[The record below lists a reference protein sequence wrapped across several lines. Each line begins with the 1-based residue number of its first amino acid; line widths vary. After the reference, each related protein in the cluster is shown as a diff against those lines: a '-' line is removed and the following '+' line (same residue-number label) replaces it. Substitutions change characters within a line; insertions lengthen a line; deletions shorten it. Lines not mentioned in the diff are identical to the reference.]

1 MCCGQVQPS
10 AVPRLPRKQGGCSTL
25 AGSCF
30 TSSHLPQA
38 ARLRGKQLKSTEPK
52 RFELQ
57 PLNAVVPAYGR
68 ASLTV
73 AFNPGRLERR
83 KGFDA
88 GAKLEDEQVT
98 YSGQLTFD
106 G

>member
-1 MCCGQVQPS
+1 M
-10 AVPRLPRKQGGCSTL
+10 QGLCLT
-25 AGSCF
+25 CP
-30 TSSHLPQA
+30 HLLQT

-52 RFELQ
+52 HFELQ

-68 ASLTV
+68 ATLTV
-73 AFNPGRLERR
+73 AFKPGRLERR

-88 GAKLEDEQVT
+88 GTKLEDEQVT